1 MSLVAEF
8 ILVTQDLHEC
18 GTLLLLQLFLY
29 WLPHQALTCFCPCLL
44 LEFHSRGKLGQIW
57 WQTGLNPL
65 HAYWIKLF
73 IFSTHPAFVM
83 LEFLFPCT
91 LLYSCVL
98 IKIANYLSIFLW
110 EMKTSVSRQF
120 FLLTFYFSNLELNQ
134 VDKGKLF
141 LVLTK
146 VQWTDAFTCGLL
158 ADGKYRSVL
167 LEDHGGRLGFF
178 PRFGSSCPS

>member
-1 MSLVAEF
+1 MYHCQPEETALLEVLWHSLCTPPTAMCEGILKWKGKECTRVSLAAEF

-18 GTLLLLQLFLY
+18 GTLLLLKLFLY
-29 WLPHQALTCFCPCLL
+29 WLPHQALTCFCPCML

-65 HAYWIKLF
+65 HAFWIKLF

-98 IKIANYLSIFLW
+98 IKIANYLRIFLW
-110 EMKTSVSRQF
+110 EEKTS
-120 FLLTFYFSNLELNQ
+120 
-134 VDKGKLF
+134 
-141 LVLTK
+141 
-146 VQWTDAFTCGLL
+146 
-158 ADGKYRSVL
+158 
-167 LEDHGGRLGFF
+167 
-178 PRFGSSCPS
+178 GSL